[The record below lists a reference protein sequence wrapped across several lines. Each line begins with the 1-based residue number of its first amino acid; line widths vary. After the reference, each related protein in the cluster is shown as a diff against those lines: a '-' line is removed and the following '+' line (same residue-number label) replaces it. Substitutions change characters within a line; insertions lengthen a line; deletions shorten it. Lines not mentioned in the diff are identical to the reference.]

1 MQEMPSSVS
10 SNLGIVIPLMLTFIG
25 AVVVYLVLMVR
36 TVVDMLRHDIHGAFL
51 AFALLALIPF
61 PPFMVLGIT
70 ILIIWRQ
77 HKRGEGA
84 SVR

>member
-1 MQEMPSSVS
+1 MIPMVVAF
-10 SNLGIVIPLMLTFIG
+10 IVV
-25 AVVVYLVLMVR
+25 VVVYLVLMLR
-36 TVVDMLRHDIHGAFL
+36 AVVDMLRHDVQGVFL

-77 HKRGEGA
+77 HKKDLLARGK
-84 SVR
+84 

>member
-36 TVVDMLRHDIHGAFL
+36 TVVDMLRPSL
-51 AFALLALIPF
+51 S
-61 PPFMVLGIT
+61 
-70 ILIIWRQ
+70 WR
-77 HKRGEGA
+77 
-84 SVR
+84 